1 MTAVGPGA
9 NPEGESPDE
18 QNPDELLAAA
28 TFGRLAAGAAP
39 GCAALEAV
47 IFAGDDPWPESAF
60 ASELANPGNLYLG
73 WVVPGGGAS
82 GGGGSGA
89 GDRVLAYGGITRLGP
104 ESAPEYEIHTIA
116 VDEALRGRGLGRELL
131 GHLLAAADAAPGPV
145 FLEVRTDNEPAISM
159 YSSHGFETM
168 GVRKRYYRQSGAD
181 AYTMCRPA
189 AGGS

>member
-1 MTAVGPGA
+1 M
-9 NPEGESPDE
+9 
-18 QNPDELLAAA
+18 
-28 TFGRLAAGAAP
+28 AAGAAP

>member
-1 MTAVGPGA
+1 M
-9 NPEGESPDE
+9 S
-18 QNPDELLAAA
+18 AAPP
-28 TFGRLAAGAAP
+28 GAAP
-39 GCAALEAV
+39 GQLPDGAEFGRLGPGAAPGLAALEAR

-73 WVVPGGGAS
+73 WVLPGGA
-82 GGGGSGA
+82 GGGGG

-104 ESAPEYEIHTIA
+104 AEDPEYEIHTIA
-116 VDEALRGRGLGRELL
+116 VDPGLRGRGIGRDLL

-145 FLEVRTDNEPAISM
+145 YLEVRTDNEPAIGL
-159 YSSHGFETM
+159 YSSHGFAVM

-189 AGGS
+189 AEGSGGSGGDAPAS